1 MPAKERSL
9 AVDGRGE
16 GGQQAGNQIAGDHA
30 SGNPVAGQQ
39 IGSGTPSELDTRRR
53 HREAMARNTSPQIP
67 NPHASAPSRAWEDD
81 DSQCGS
87 AHHDYDHE
95 NDEAAHHHARLLLAR
110 SSSRLDRL
118 LDRVNPVRRWLR
130 GERWLKRLA
139 LSVASLLLLFAVS
152 FAGLWWR
159 LGTGPINLDIAT
171 PWLAAAI
178 EDNIGHGNTVEV
190 GGTQI
195 ERAGR
200 IHIAV
205 RIRDVVVRDQDHAV
219 VASAPKAEVRLSG
232 AALLMGR
239 LRAEK
244 FNLVDAELAVRI
256 TPDGTVTVSTGDS
269 SKPLATG
276 VASKRD
282 AGLPPTFP
290 RPTGTAAGAVPGMP
304 VPSINMQAPL
314 GAGPVPVPVANA
326 QNGLLA
332 GLDWLD
338 SLSLTGLDGQN
349 LNEIGLKNGV
359 LVVDD
364 QQRGNKW
371 TFEHIS
377 LSMRRPSGGGVAVS
391 LGEEG
396 AKPWSLKVLVGPPDN
411 GVRTVD
417 IKADKVSTSN
427 VLLAL
432 RLKDLTYMADLPMS
446 GELKGELGR
455 DGLPTYLRGKI
466 NVGAGNIIDTD
477 TPDYP
482 MAIDSA
488 EVSLEWDADRRVLAA
503 PFKIISG
510 ANRITLLA
518 HLEPPNGVANDW
530 RLGLSGGT
538 IVLAGID
545 SEPPLIFN
553 RISVNVHFDTE
564 GKRVLLSQADISNG
578 EIGIAGTGSVEYSG
592 EPRLKLGFAG
602 TPMSASALKR
612 IWPTLIVPE
621 VRAWVI
627 ERVERGS
634 LQRIDVAINSP
645 VKNLPRKGPPIPED
659 GLDVNIAA
667 SGVSLR
673 PVDGLPSV
681 HDADLRAHVSGK
693 TATVTIGQGTAD
705 TPAGRKL
712 NFSDVVFEV
721 PDMAPKPPP
730 SRIRMR
736 VDGPIAAAAEV
747 LASDRLSDLATPV
760 DPNTAKGTFQAA
772 INLGMPVK
780 GELSKTDTSY
790 AVSAELNGFS
800 ADKLVMNQKLEANQL
815 KIAANNAGYQVK
827 GDVKINGQQAALD
840 YRKPAEGDADIKL
853 QATLDDAGRARLGL
867 DLGSAVSGNIP
878 LKLNGK
884 IASGDRDTKLGVEA
898 DLTQLRLDNVLPGWV
913 KLPGKTGK
921 ATFNVVPKPQ
931 STRFED
937 IVIEGGGASIKG
949 SLEVDQNG
957 DLMNANFPTYAP
969 SEGDKT
975 QLKAERGP
983 DGVLKVTMRG
993 DVFDGRGFIKSAM
1006 SGSSKDSE
1014 KGKSKMFD
1022 LDADVKLGAIAG
1034 FNGEALRSADL
1045 KLSRRGGAFKSF
1057 SLTGKIG
1064 RDTPVTADLRIG
1076 RDTPVTSELRGG
1088 RAQGREIVYLQTND
1102 AGAFLNF
1109 TDTYTKLT
1117 GGQLELAMEPP
1128 TADSGAKEGLINIH
1142 NFSVKGEQALDRAV
1156 AGGGGNGGQGIGFTA
1171 MRAEF
1176 TRQTGLLSVR
1186 DGIMQGPAIGLTIE
1200 GSIDYNNNQVR
1211 MSGTIIPAYGLNN
1224 IAGQIPF
1231 FGIFLGNGNKEGFI
1245 GVTYEVVGTPG
1256 KPVVRVN
1263 PISAFAPG
1271 IVRNIF
1277 NFGTG
1282 KQQTPPMPVEQP
1294 NN

>member
-1 MPAKERSL
+1 
-9 AVDGRGE
+9 
-16 GGQQAGNQIAGDHA
+16 
-30 SGNPVAGQQ
+30 
-39 IGSGTPSELDTRRR
+39 
-53 HREAMARNTSPQIP
+53 MARHTSPHRP
-67 NPHASAPSRAWEDD
+67 NSHASAPSGAWEDD
-81 DSQCGS
+81 DSHYDYS
-87 AHHDYDHE
+87 DHDRSDHDYDHE
-95 NDEAAHHHARLLLAR
+95 HDEAAHRRTRRLLGGGSRAR
-110 SSSRLDRL
+110 GGLPRRAGT
-118 LDRVNPVRRWLR
+118 VRRWMSR
-130 GERWLKRLA
+130 SRWISRFA
-139 LSVASLLLLFAVS
+139 LSLMLLVAVFALS
-152 FAGLWWR
+152 FAALWWR
-159 LGTGPINLDIAT
+159 LGTGPINLDMAT

-200 IHIAV
+200 IRIAV
-205 RIRDVVVRDQDHAV
+205 RIRDIIVRDQDHAV

-239 LRAEK
+239 LRAESLK
-244 FNLVDAELAVRI
+244 LVDAELAVRI
-256 TPDGTVTVSTGDS
+256 TPDGTVTVSTGDT

-276 VASKRD
+276 VASKRA
-282 AGLPPTFP
+282 AGLPPTFAP
-290 RPTGTAAGAVPGMP
+290 PAGAASAPARTPGIP
-304 VPSINMQAPL
+304 TPQINMQVPL
-314 GAGPVPVPVANA
+314 GAGSVPVPTSGT
-326 QNGLLA
+326 QNGVLA

-371 TFEHIS
+371 TFENIS

-396 AKPWSLKVLVGPPDN
+396 AKPWSLKVLVGAPEN
-411 GVRTVD
+411 GVRTFD

-427 VLLAL
+427 ILLAL

-446 GELKGELGR
+446 GEIKGELGR
-455 DGLPTYLRGKI
+455 DGLPTYLSGKVA
-466 NVGAGNIIDTD
+466 VGAGNIIDTD

-488 EVSLEWDADRRVLAA
+488 ELSLEWDSNRRVLVA

-518 HLEPPNGVANDW
+518 HLEPPNDVANDW
-530 RLGLSGGT
+530 RLGFSGGT

-553 RISVNVHFDTE
+553 RISVNVRFDTA
-564 GKRVLLSQADISNG
+564 GKRVLLTQADISNG
-578 EIGIAGTGSVEYSG
+578 EIGVAGTGSVEYSG
-592 EPRLKLGFAG
+592 EPQLKLGFVG

-634 LQRIDVAINSP
+634 LQRLDVAVNSP

-667 SGVSLR
+667 TGVTLR

-681 HDADLRAHVSGK
+681 RDADLHAHVNGK
-693 TATVTIGQGTAD
+693 TATVNIGQGAAD

-730 SRIRMR
+730 AKLRMH

-747 LASDRLSDLATPV
+747 LASDRLSDLATPL
-760 DPNTAKGTFQAA
+760 DPNTTKGTFQAA
-772 INLGMPVK
+772 ISLGMPVK
-780 GELSKTDTSY
+780 GELSKTDTTY
-790 AVSAELNGFS
+790 AVNAELNGFS

-815 KIAANNAGYQVK
+815 KVAANNQGYQVK
-827 GDVKINGQQAALD
+827 GDVKINGQQASLD
-840 YRKPAEGDADIKL
+840 YRKPADGDADIKL
-853 QATLDDAGRARLGL
+853 QATLDDASRARFGV
-867 DLGSAVSGNIP
+867 DLGSAVTGNIP

-884 IASGDRDTKLGVEA
+884 IASSSDHDSKLGVEA
-898 DLTQLRLDNVLPGWV
+898 DLTQLKLDNVLPGWV
-913 KLPGKTGK
+913 KLAGKSGK

-957 DLMNANFPTYAP
+957 ELMNVNFPTYAP

-975 QLKAERGP
+975 QLKAERGQ
-983 DGVLKVTMRG
+983 DGVLKVTLRG

-1006 SGSSKDSE
+1006 SGTSGKDAD
-1014 KGKSKMFD
+1014 KSKSKPLDM
-1022 LDADVKLGAIAG
+1022 DADVKLGAIAG
-1034 FNGEALRSADL
+1034 FNGEALRSIDL

-1057 SLTGKIG
+1057 NLTGKLG
-1064 RDTPVTADLRIG
+1064 RDTPVTADLRFG
-1076 RDTPVTSELRGG
+1076 RDTPATADLRNS
-1088 RAQGREIVYLQTND
+1088 RRLGREIIYLQTND

-1109 TDTYTKLT
+1109 TDTYTKVT

-1128 TADSGAKEGLINIH
+1128 TSDSSPKEGLINIR
-1142 NFSVKGEQALDRAV
+1142 NFTVKGEQALDRAV
-1156 AGGGGNGGQGIGFTA
+1156 AGGGANGGQGIGFTA

-1186 DGIMQGPAIGLTIE
+1186 DGIVQGPMIGLTIE
-1200 GSIDYNNNQVR
+1200 GNIDYNNNQVR

-1231 FGIFLGNGNKEGFI
+1231 FGLLLGNGNKEGLI

-1263 PISAFAPG
+1263 PISAMAPG
-1271 IVRNIF
+1271 VFRNIF
-1277 NFGTG
+1277 QFNTG
-1282 KQQTPPMPVEQP
+1282 KQQPGTTPPADVAP